1 MEEIPMKPA
10 SMLAAAFVMAASL
23 PLVAQQADTAAK
35 PGPAQSGADNGP
47 WKQVNQPGSA
57 AVASEASAGGAG
69 PGNGSVTAST
79 SPAANGVVAH
89 IQSVPRRLFPVHAEL
104 MGKLDSKSAK
114 VGDPVELKTQE
125 AVKTSDGMEIPK
137 GSRIMGH
144 VALVEAHGKGC
155 ENAQVAV
162 ELDRAE
168 LKGGQSLAI
177 RSAIITVTPPP
188 DPSTSAI
195 MRSQDNLGGGVMG
208 NATQVM
214 GGAHNGGLGNGT
226 NTGLTVTGGML
237 QASSKQTEGLG
248 SAADY
253 GVQAPGTA
261 SEQAAAS
268 HSVVAVGAAAALAH
282 TTGVSGVLLASDI
295 SGRLSGTFSALKQN
309 VHLDGG
315 TRVVVGIASVK

>member
-10 SMLAAAFVMAASL
+10 SMLAAALVVAASL
-23 PLVAQQADTAAK
+23 PLMAQQADAA
-35 PGPAQSGADNGP
+35 PQQSPSGNGA
-47 WKQVNQPGSA
+47 WKQVNQPSPATVA
-57 AVASEASAGGAG
+57 ADATPPSGAG
-69 PGNGSVTAST
+69 LVSGPANGAAAH
-79 SPAANGVVAH
+79 PAAA
-89 IQSVPRRLFPVHAEL
+89 PRRLFPVHAEL

-125 AVKTSDGMEIPK
+125 ALKTLDGMEIPK
-137 GSRIMGH
+137 GSRILGH
-144 VALVEAHGKGC
+144 VTLVEAHGKGC

-177 RSAIITVTPPP
+177 RSAIISVTPPP

-208 NATQVM
+208 GATQVM
-214 GGAHNGGLGNGT
+214 GGAHNGGLGNGS
-226 NTGLTVTGGML
+226 NGGMTVTGGML
-237 QASSKQTEGLG
+237 QAAPKQAEGL
-248 SAADY
+248 SSVADF
-253 GVQAPGTA
+253 GVQAPGQA

-282 TTGVSGVLLASDI
+282 ATGVSGVLLASDI
-295 SGRLSGTFSALKQN
+295 SGKLAGTFSALKQN

-315 TRVVVGIASVK
+315 TRVVLGIASVK